1 MCHMQIWM
9 LEWKKIPLGSWDIII
24 LSLEFHIQENY
35 EPSIRAKE
43 KYLGAKED
51 PDSLKSTNSFCKS
64 YSEHYWDETTSDVCN
79 KGKSTAQR
87 EKVKKAA
94 GKLLISFP

>member
-1 MCHMQIWM
+1 M
-9 LEWKKIPLGSWDIII
+9 
-24 LSLEFHIQENY
+24 SLEFHIQENY

>member
-24 LSLEFHIQENY
+24 LNLDFHIQENY

-51 PDSLKSTNSFCKS
+51 SDSLKSTNSFSKS
-64 YSEHYWDETTSDVCN
+64 YSEHYWGKPSSNVYN
-79 KGKSTAQR
+79 KAKSTGKR
-87 EKVKKAA
+87 KKVKKTAV
-94 GKLLISFP
+94 KLLVSFK